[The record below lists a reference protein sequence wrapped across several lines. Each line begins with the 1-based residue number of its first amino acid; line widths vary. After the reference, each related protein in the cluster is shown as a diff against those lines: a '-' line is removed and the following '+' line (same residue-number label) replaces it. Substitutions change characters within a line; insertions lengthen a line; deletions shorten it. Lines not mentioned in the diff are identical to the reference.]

1 MKQNTTPSI
10 TQKPAVIVRRIECAS
25 RLGVSIATL
34 DRMVRDGR
42 IIKPTKI
49 GARASGWPESYLD
62 SLINQTI
69 SPN

>member
-1 MKQNTTPSI
+1 MEQNALARATPR
-10 TQKPAVIVRRIECAS
+10 PAVIVRRIECAS

-49 GARASGWPESYLD
+49 SARASGWPESYLD

-69 SPN
+69 STN